1 MRTLLILLLFVAAQ
15 SYSATVV
22 REFKGDELVKWSG
35 GSVKDKKVGSGGL
48 SVETAQGDSMLISTV
63 FDAVAATASQY
74 IELEMQSDVA
84 GSGGFF
90 WTGTTNIPHGGFAAS
105 KLTPFTVAT
114 GMHTYRIEPFWQGEK
129 KIIRLRLDFPEQQG
143 GYYLIKAL
151 RIVEATPGEAVALPL
166 RDLKLETGTW
176 RGRLNWPA
184 SQGGILSLR
193 LTTAI
198 GAKSQCQISFASNAT
213 NGIHQMAF
221 PLHADGLAHTYNI
234 DLNDN
239 AAWRGQIIDLRLTA
253 DGTKQIELLALGE
266 DPQGPADLEV
276 TSFGLSD
283 AIVRSGK
290 PVQLEALLVN
300 HGGEP
305 ARNLKPQLQLKGA
318 RLVNSGAVPA
328 QLEFNAPEKISWT
341 VQADQPG
348 TAEATLTLVGAPP
361 ISAKLDFRAPL
372 NLPKADYVPVPHP
385 LKTDYLIG
393 AYYYPGW
400 DTAARWSRIQP
411 FPERKPLLGWYR
423 EGDPEVADWQIKWA
437 VESGINFFL
446 YDWYWDQG
454 RQHNEQGLD
463 ALFKSRYGNMLNF
476 CLLYANHNRPGSHS
490 ARDFENMTTFW
501 INNYFKRSNYQKVD
515 GKPVVVMFAPRN
527 PAKDMG
533 VEAVK
538 ASFEKMR
545 GMCREAGLKGLYL
558 VACNND
564 GTDYLPQ
571 LKAMGYDAISGYNW
585 PRLNMNP
592 EEVVARRASY
602 EKNIEGYKIAWEK
615 LAAANVLKLI
625 PPVAAGWDDRPW
637 AGSRALE
644 RYGRTPELFK
654 RHLIDAKKFL
664 DTRESD
670 PKLKMLFVEAWN
682 ELGEGSYI
690 EPHREFGFGYLD
702 AIRQVFAPASPKPLE
717 IVPADVGRGPYDV
730 PVELPAA
737 KWDFT
742 SATNL
747 LGWTGNMTN
756 FRIANRALCFTTR
769 GHDPILNSPSL
780 TLRAAKYSDFVIRL
794 KASRDIDG
802 QLFWVT
808 KTAPVNEAASKHFA
822 IRGDGQ
828 FHDIIVRL
836 ADHPR
841 WRGLITGLRF
851 DPGSLDGVDVAIESI
866 RLKGTQ

>member
-1 MRTLLILLLFVAAQ
+1 MRPLLILLLLVTAN

-22 REFKGDELVKWSG
+22 REFKVDELVKWSG

-90 WTGTTNIPHGGFAAS
+90 WTGTTNTPHGGFAAS

-143 GYYLIKAL
+143 GHYLIKAL

-184 SQGGILSLR
+184 SLGGILSLR

-221 PLHADGLAHTYNI
+221 PLHADGLPHTYNI

-239 AAWRGQIIDLRLTA
+239 AAWRGQIIDLRLMA

-283 AIVRSGK
+283 AIVRSGQ

-300 HGGEP
+300 RGGES
-305 ARNLKPQLQLKGA
+305 AHNLKPQLQLKGA
-318 RLVNSGAVPA
+318 RLINSGAVPA
-328 QLEFNAPEKISWT
+328 QLEFNSPEKLSWT

-348 TAEATLTLVGAPP
+348 TAEATLTLAGAPS

-372 NLPKADYVPVPHP
+372 NLPKADYVPVPRP
-385 LKTDYLIG
+385 VKTDYLIG

-411 FPERKPLLGWYR
+411 FPERKPLLGWYH

-490 ARDFENMTTFW
+490 ARDFENMTAFW
-501 INNYFKRSNYQKVD
+501 INNYFKRSNYLKVE

-545 GMCREAGLKGLYL
+545 AMCREAGLKGLYL

-564 GTDYLPQ
+564 SVDSLPQ
-571 LKAMGYDAISGYNW
+571 LKEMGYDAISCYNW

-602 EKNIEGYKIAWEK
+602 EKNIEGYKNAWEK
-615 LAAANVLKLI
+615 LADANVLKLI

-637 AGSRALE
+637 AGARAVE

-702 AIRQVFAPASPKPLE
+702 AIRQVFAPASPKPVE

-730 PVELPAA
+730 PVELPTA

-769 GHDPILNSPSL
+769 GHDPILNSSL
-780 TLRAAKYSDFVIRL
+780 LALQAKQYSDFVIRL

-808 KTAPVNEAASKHFA
+808 KTTPVSEAASKHFA

-851 DPGSLDGVDVAIESI
+851 DPGSLDGVDVVIESI
-866 RLKGTQ
+866 RLRGTQ